1 MLRQDFDAAGRC
13 QKTEDR
19 RRKTEDRRQRTRL
32 RPALA
37 RRLQISR
44 TEVARLKSWSFID
57 DPHKIRSGPG
67 NSECGIRNAE
77 CGREKQRQS
86 VEGGIRNAEGK
97 NEDRVLNA
105 ELGMANS
112 ECGKKKKG

>member
-1 MLRQDFDAAGRC
+1 M
-13 QKTEDR
+13 TEDR
-19 RRKTEDRRQRTRL
+19 DSGMRL
-32 RPALA
+32 ALA
-37 RRLQISR
+37 RRLSLNS
-44 TEVARLKSWSFID
+44 TEVESLRSWSFID
-57 DPHKIRSGPG
+57 DPHKISSGPG